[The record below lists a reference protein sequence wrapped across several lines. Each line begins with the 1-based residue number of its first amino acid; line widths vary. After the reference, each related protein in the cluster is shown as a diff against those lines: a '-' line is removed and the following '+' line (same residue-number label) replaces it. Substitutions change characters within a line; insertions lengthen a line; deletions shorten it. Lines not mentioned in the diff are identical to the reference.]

1 MYRDGILFFDCGIW
15 KRFQKI
21 KKGTVVL
28 NNEKRI
34 ALRRIIMEG
43 RQAYQTLT
51 IEVIQLDGQDI
62 ITSSFDKGE
71 FDIFD
76 GATGEWE

>member
-1 MYRDGILFFDCGIW
+1 
-15 KRFQKI
+15 
-21 KKGTVVL
+21 
-28 NNEKRI
+28 
-34 ALRRIIMEG
+34 MEG